1 MSGLTKEQLRN
12 ELITHGIEL
21 PSANARKSEYVELY
35 EKHVAPVQQ
44 SKGDFSSDEED
55 IIPNSLPIVD
65 KASSEASFIVDG
77 IDVSR
82 LDDEEL
88 YSRLQEYGATVGPI
102 VDTTR
107 KVYQKKLVVLM
118 GGTVEETA
126 TYNGDVDQEEYSD
139 SEEEVVEEPQKSLP
153 STSQQSVPVSLPVQ
167 PEVRKRTFIST
178 ESERSEMVFDPELHT
193 PSPRR
198 SLRTVSSTTTSSES
212 YTSRKIVNNGR
223 SGLVQETIT
232 KSEEEEPSTGGSKVA
247 ATVRLL
253 VKLIFLALILV
264 GLLFG
269 YQYLENNPTES
280 PFKPIEQLARQALEA
295 AVGEEEAAKVEEPAP
310 IQEEVPPAQS

>member
-1 MSGLTKEQLRN
+1 M
-12 ELITHGIEL
+12 
-21 PSANARKSEYVELY
+21 
-35 EKHVAPVQQ
+35 
-44 SKGDFSSDEED
+44 
-55 IIPNSLPIVD
+55 
-65 KASSEASFIVDG
+65 ASSEASFIVDG

-82 LDDEEL
+82 LNDDEL
-88 YSRLQEYGATVGPI
+88 YRRLQEYGASVGPI

-118 GGTVEETA
+118 GGSVEETA

-139 SEEEVVEEPQKSLP
+139 SEEEVVEEPQKSVP
-153 STSQQSVPVSLPVQ
+153 STSQQSVPVSFPVQ
-167 PEVRKRTFIST
+167 PEIRKRTIIST
-178 ESERSEMVFDPELHT
+178 ESERTDLVFDPELHT

-198 SLRTVSSTTTSSES
+198 SLRTVHSTTTASES

-223 SGLVQETIT
+223 SGLVRESVA
-232 KSEEEEPSTGGSKVA
+232 KSVEEEPSGGGKLA

-295 AVGEEEAAKVEEPAP
+295 AVGEEEAAKVEEPVP
-310 IQEEVPPAQS
+310 TQEEVPPAQS

>member
-1 MSGLTKEQLRN
+1 M
-12 ELITHGIEL
+12 
-21 PSANARKSEYVELY
+21 
-35 EKHVAPVQQ
+35 
-44 SKGDFSSDEED
+44 
-55 IIPNSLPIVD
+55 
-65 KASSEASFIVDG
+65 ASSEASFIVDG

-82 LDDEEL
+82 LSDDEL
-88 YSRLQEYGATVGPI
+88 YNRLQEHGAVVGPI

-126 TYNGDVDQEEYSD
+126 TYNGDVDQDEYSD
-139 SEEEVVEEPQKSLP
+139 SEEEVVEEPPKSRP
-153 STSQQSVPVSLPVQ
+153 STSQQSVPVSSPVQ
-167 PEVRKRTFIST
+167 PEIRKRMFIST
-178 ESERSEMVFDPELHT
+178 ESERADVVFDPELHT

-198 SLRTVSSTTTSSES
+198 SLRTITSTSSES
-212 YTSRKIVNNGR
+212 YTSRKFVNNGR
-223 SGLVQETIT
+223 SGIVRESVAKQV
-232 KSEEEEPSTGGSKVA
+232 EEQPSTGGSKMA

-310 IQEEVPPAQS
+310 AQEVPPAQS

>member
-12 ELITHGIEL
+12 ELVNHGIEL
-21 PSANARKSEYVELY
+21 PSSNARKSEYVELY

-55 IIPNSLPIVD
+55 LPNSLPIVD

-82 LDDEEL
+82 LSDDDL

-126 TYNGDVDQEEYSD
+126 TYNGDVDQEDYSD
-139 SEEEVVEEPQKSLP
+139 SEEEVVEEPQKTLP
-153 STSQQSVPVSLPVQ
+153 STSTQSVPVSLVLQ
-167 PEVRKRTFIST
+167 PEVRKRTIIST
-178 ESERSEMVFDPELHT
+178 ESERTDLVFDPELHT

-198 SLRTVSSTTTSSES
+198 SLRTVTSTSTSSES

-223 SGLVQETIT
+223 SGLVRESVA
-232 KSEEEEPSTGGSKVA
+232 KSVEEEPSAGSGKVA

-295 AVGEEEAAKVEEPAP
+295 AVGEEEAAKVEESVP

>member
-21 PSANARKSEYVELY
+21 PSSNARKSEYVELY

-55 IIPNSLPIVD
+55 IPNSLPIVD

-82 LDDEEL
+82 LNDDEL
-88 YSRLQEYGATVGPI
+88 YNRLQEFGATVGPI

-118 GGTVEETA
+118 GGTVEETV

-139 SEEEVVEEPQKSLP
+139 SEEEVVEEPQKSVP

-167 PEVRKRTFIST
+167 PEVRKRTLIST
-178 ESERSEMVFDPELHT
+178 ESERTDLVFDPELHT

-198 SLRTVSSTTTSSES
+198 SLRTVTSTCTSSES
-212 YTSRKIVNNGR
+212 YTSRKFVNNGR
-223 SGLVQETIT
+223 SGLVRESVA
-232 KSEEEEPSTGGSKVA
+232 KSVEEEPSAGSGGKLA

-264 GLLFG
+264 ALLFG

-295 AVGEEEAAKVEEPAP
+295 AVGEEAAKVEEPVP
-310 IQEEVPPAQS
+310 TQEEVPPAQS